1 MRTIMEPMDVNEA
14 SPATISRNGMVF
26 FEPHLMGI
34 EPLVEKNFLG
44 SMPEGLDEE
53 EVWGAGR
60 FGSRCSSPK
69 WVWEQVKEVRAMTG
83 WLLKPCIK
91 YIREDGASFS
101 IRT

>member
-44 SMPEGLDEE
+44 AMPEGLDEE
-53 EVWGAGR
+53 EVSGHFIGNR
-60 FGSRCSSPK
+60 LESR
-69 WVWEQVKEVRAMTG
+69 
-83 WLLKPCIK
+83 
-91 YIREDGASFS
+91 
-101 IRT
+101 